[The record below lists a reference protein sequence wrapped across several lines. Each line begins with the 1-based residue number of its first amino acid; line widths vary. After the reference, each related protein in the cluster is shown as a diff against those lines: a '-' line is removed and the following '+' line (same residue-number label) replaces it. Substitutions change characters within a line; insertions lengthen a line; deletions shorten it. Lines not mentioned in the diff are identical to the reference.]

1 MGSKVNRDGDAPV
14 NTETSLEIATG
25 TAIDLTTS
33 VIGLRRDGV
42 ARLMAP
48 SSGGPPRRLDG
59 HTIGLG
65 MISADNMPPHAGERH
80 PDGDEILIMV
90 SGRIDV
96 HLELDDGDETVQLG
110 PGEAMTIPK
119 GVWHLIHCV
128 EPGQL
133 INITPGPSG
142 EYRPLP
148 SSD

>member
-1 MGSKVNRDGDAPV
+1 MDTGPS
-14 NTETSLEIATG
+14 TEIASG
-25 TAIDLTTS
+25 EVVDLMVN

-42 ARLMAP
+42 ARLMLP
-48 SSGGPPRRLDG
+48 NHGGPPKRLDG

-65 MISADNMPPHAGERH
+65 TITADNAPPHAGERH
-80 PDGDEILIMV
+80 PDGDEVLVML

-96 HLELDDGDETVQLG
+96 HLELEAGEQTVQIG
-110 PGEAMTIPK
+110 PGEALIVPQ

-133 INITPGPSG
+133 LNITPGPNG

-148 SSD
+148 QAG